1 VEILTE
7 ERSEEGMVE
16 EAIAQ
21 KPRLL
26 QRLQV
31 YSLRAWRG
39 FVDLVTPPLCL
50 SCQTP
55 VTAGSALCLDCWQK
69 LNFIDEPVCDM
80 LGTPFAYDE
89 GAGAVSPAA
98 IADPP
103 PWDKARAAVVFDK
116 ASKHLVH
123 LLKYNDLPE
132 AGLAMARM
140 MAGAGRNL
148 LEATDVIIPVPLHRR
163 RLWQRRFNQA
173 AFLARMIARST
184 AKPIFHN
191 VLLRV
196 EATSAQVGLDAAERR
211 MNVRDAFA
219 VALDQRPAIDGK
231 TVLLIDD
238 VRTTG
243 ATASACARALRKAG
257 AAQIFVLSFALVL
270 EPSRLHIEA

>member
-1 VEILTE
+1 
-7 ERSEEGMVE
+7 
-16 EAIAQ
+16 
-21 KPRLL
+21 
-26 QRLQV
+26 
-31 YSLRAWRG
+31 
-39 FVDLVTPPLCL
+39 
-50 SCQTP
+50 
-55 VTAGSALCLDCWQK
+55 LDCWQK
-69 LNFIDEPVCDM
+69 LSFIDEPVCDM

-123 LLKYNDLPE
+123 LLKYNDVPE

-148 LEATDVIIPVPLHRR
+148 LGATDVIIPVPLHRR

-184 AKPIFHN
+184 AKPICHN

-219 VALDQRPAIDGK
+219 VAMDQRPAIDGK